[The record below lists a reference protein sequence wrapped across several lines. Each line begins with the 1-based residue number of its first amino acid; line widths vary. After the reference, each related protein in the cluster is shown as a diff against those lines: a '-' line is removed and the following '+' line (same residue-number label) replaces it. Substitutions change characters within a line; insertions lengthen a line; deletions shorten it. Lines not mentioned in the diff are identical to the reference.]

1 MSGVA
6 SGPPALDR
14 PGRAPERDTA
24 TPWPLRSHLELAALP
39 TAPACARGHARIML
53 LEWGLA
59 SMSETIE
66 LVVSELTTNAV
77 QASRTSVPMKDQAV
91 VPVVRLW
98 LMSDYTSVIVNVW
111 DASDKRPVRQLADPD
126 LERGRGL
133 LIVESLSTRWGTY
146 PGQSGG
152 KVVWAQLDA

>member
-6 SGPPALDR
+6 SGPSALDR
-14 PGRAPERDTA
+14 PGRAPEPGTA
-24 TPWPLRSHLELAALP
+24 TPWPRRSHLELAALP
-39 TAPACARGHARIML
+39 TAPACARGHARIVL

-59 SMSETIE
+59 SLSETTQ
-66 LVVSELTTNAV
+66 LVVSELVTNAV
-77 QASRTSVPMKDQAV
+77 QASRTSVPGKDKVV

-98 LMSDYTSVIVNVW
+98 LMSEYISVIVSVW
-111 DASDKRPVRQLADPD
+111 DASDERPVRRLADPD
-126 LERGRGL
+126 LECGRGL